1 MSSLWTMSP
10 SQPSSAMSS
19 RSREEKLRPD
29 KEEEEEGGGG
39 GEREVVGSSLGGE
52 L

>member
-1 MSSLWTMSP
+1 MSP

-19 RSREEKLRPD
+19 RSREVKLRRPEPD